1 MPCRAA
7 VSAVAHPATPEP
19 RINSRSCG
27 APAAVAEEEELLRRP
42 PPEVVVMDPKHLTS
56 PTQELHRMP
65 DLDGF
70 YL

>member
-27 APAAVAEEEELLRRP
+27 APLAVAEEEELLRRP
-42 PPEVVVMDPKHLTS
+42 PLLAFSNSEEVVVDPKHLTS
-56 PTQELHRMP
+56 PT
-65 DLDGF
+65 
-70 YL
+70 

>member
-27 APAAVAEEEELLRRP
+27 APPAVAEEEELLRRP
-42 PPEVVVMDPKHLTS
+42 LLLLPEVVVVDLKHLTS
-56 PTQELHRMP
+56 PT
-65 DLDGF
+65 
-70 YL
+70 

>member
-27 APAAVAEEEELLRRP
+27 APAAVAEVEELLRRP
-42 PPEVVVMDPKHLTS
+42 PILLPEEVVVVDLKHLTS
-56 PTQELHRMP
+56 PT
-65 DLDGF
+65 
-70 YL
+70 